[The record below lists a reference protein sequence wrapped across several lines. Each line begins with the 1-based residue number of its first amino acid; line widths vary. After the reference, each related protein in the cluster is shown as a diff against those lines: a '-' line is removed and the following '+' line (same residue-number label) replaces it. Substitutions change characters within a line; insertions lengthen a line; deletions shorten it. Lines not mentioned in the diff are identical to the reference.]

1 MSDIKVNEDQW
12 NQLSD
17 DTKKQIEELI
27 NTSFK
32 PKERISVKPDAQT
45 PPAEGESGSP
55 RETIGFSLCAKVCLE
70 REIAAVAECKSQ
82 FKPGKER
89 AMCISAA
96 QEAYEGCVIDC
107 PEGPE

>member
-12 NQLSD
+12 NQLPD

-27 NTSFK
+27 NTFFK
-32 PKERISVKPDAQT
+32 PKERISVIPDAQT

-55 RETIGFSLCAKVCLE
+55 RETIGSVCAKVCLE
-70 REIAAVAECKSQ
+70 REIAAIAECKSQ

-107 PEGPE
+107 GPSGTE

>member
-1 MSDIKVNEDQW
+1 MSDIKVNQDQW

-17 DTKKQIEELI
+17 DAKKQIGELI

-32 PKERISVKPDAQT
+32 PKERISVIPDAQT
-45 PPAEGESGSP
+45 PPAEGESDSP
-55 RETIGFSLCAKVCLE
+55 RETIGSVCVKVCLE
-70 REIAAVAECKSQ
+70 REIAAIAACKSH

-96 QEAYEGCVIDC
+96 DAAYESCVVNC
-107 PEGPE
+107 PPE